1 MVFIFNPGDI
11 SQSKKNG
18 QIVGNH
24 YKNDVL
30 GMIQKEIENKNL
42 KKAILVEHPN
52 NYTYAFSL
60 KDEFKSKET
69 IKVSIPKSV
78 FDLNDPYIAR
88 LNLLKDIGVRIQKQN
103 MTKAIAI
110 GVAFTLM
117 VGSIPYIFIKTHE
130 KENKLNDENIHN
142 YVDELNE
149 QRLENDVP
157 PLQYNYETNEIEGRS
172 K

>member
-30 GMIQKEIENKNL
+30 GMIQ
-42 KKAILVEHPN
+42 KAILVEHPN

-117 VGSIPYIFIKTHE
+117 VG
-130 KENKLNDENIHN
+130 
-142 YVDELNE
+142 
-149 QRLENDVP
+149 
-157 PLQYNYETNEIEGRS
+157 
-172 K
+172 